1 MQNAGSLVVLG
12 SINADHILNLQSF
25 PSPGETVTGNHYQVA
40 FGGKGANQA
49 VAAGRSGA
57 NIAFIACTGDDSIGE
72 SVRQQLATDNIDI
85 SPVSVIKGESTGVA
99 LIFVNGEGENVIGI
113 HAGANAALSP
123 ALVEAQRERIA
134 NASALLMQLESP
146 LESVMA
152 AAKIAHQNK
161 TIVAL
166 NPAPARELPDEL
178 LALVD
183 IITPN
188 ETEAEKLTGIR
199 VENDEDAAKAA
210 QVLHEKGIRTVL
222 ITLGSR
228 GVWAS
233 VNGEGQRVP
242 GFRVQAVDT
251 IAAGDT
257 FNGAL
262 ITALLEEKPLPE
274 AIRFAH
280 AAAAITAKV
289 EAAIKELNYAPSA
302 LARSLKL
309 NQTHT
314 IGMLITA
321 STNPFY
327 SELVRG
333 VERSCFERGYSLVL
347 CNTEG
352 DEQRMNRNLE
362 TLMQKRVDGLLLL
375 CTETHQP
382 SREIMQRYPTVPTV
396 MMDWAPFDGD
406 SDLIQDNSLLGGDL
420 ATQYLID
427 KGHTRI
433 ACITGPLDKTPAR
446 LRLEGYRAAMK
457 RAGLNIPDGYEV
469 TGDFEFNGGFDAMRQ
484 LLSHPLRPQA
494 VFTGNDAMAV
504 GVYQALYQAEL
515 QVPQDIAVIGYDD
528 IELASFMTPPLTTI
542 HQPKDE
548 LGELAIDVLIHRITQ
563 PTLQQQRL
571 QLTPILMER
580 GSA

>member
-25 PSPGETVTGNHYQVA
+25 PTPGETVTGNHYQVA

-134 NASALLMQLESP
+134 
-146 LESVMA
+146 ESVMA

-280 AAAAITAKV
+280 AAAAIAVTRKGA
-289 EAAIKELNYAPSA
+289 
-302 LARSLKL
+302 
-309 NQTHT
+309 
-314 IGMLITA
+314 
-321 STNPFY
+321 
-327 SELVRG
+327 
-333 VERSCFERGYSLVL
+333 
-347 CNTEG
+347 
-352 DEQRMNRNLE
+352 
-362 TLMQKRVDGLLLL
+362 
-375 CTETHQP
+375 QP
-382 SREIMQRYPTVPTV
+382 SVPWREEIDAFLDRQR
-396 MMDWAPFDGD
+396 
-406 SDLIQDNSLLGGDL
+406 
-420 ATQYLID
+420 
-427 KGHTRI
+427 
-433 ACITGPLDKTPAR
+433 
-446 LRLEGYRAAMK
+446 
-457 RAGLNIPDGYEV
+457 
-469 TGDFEFNGGFDAMRQ
+469 
-484 LLSHPLRPQA
+484 
-494 VFTGNDAMAV
+494 
-504 GVYQALYQAEL
+504 
-515 QVPQDIAVIGYDD
+515 
-528 IELASFMTPPLTTI
+528 
-542 HQPKDE
+542 
-548 LGELAIDVLIHRITQ
+548 
-563 PTLQQQRL
+563 
-571 QLTPILMER
+571 
-580 GSA
+580 